1 VGGGRDHT
9 SAAVAR
15 GRLKRWLAHPLAR
28 DVRLDDPAS
37 TGRHRA
43 IIESK
48 PFLKRLYAEWYRR
61 IGALLPPGEQ
71 PVLELGSGAGFL
83 AAHIPSLVTSDV
95 VCVDGVKAVLDA
107 RQLPFRTAAL
117 RAIVMVN
124 VFHHISR
131 PRAFL
136 AEAARTVAPGGALI
150 MLEPWLSRWS
160 SFVYRSFHDEPFE
173 PQAERWEFDGGGR
186 LTAANGA
193 LPWIVFHRDRAA
205 FEREFPEW
213 RVDAVD
219 LSVGSPFRYLLSGGV
234 SLNALTPDESFAVWR
249 LIERVFLP
257 FMSHWAMFAVIRL
270 TRVP

>member
-1 VGGGRDHT
+1 MLGLNGERLEQLGIHRRPRDTPRLIASDILHVPT
-9 SAAVAR
+9 IALVADATRLPFAAASLR
-15 GRLKRWLAHPLAR
+15 GVVMTNVLHHLP
-28 DVRLDDPAS
+28 DVRAF
-37 TGRHRA
+37 
-43 IIESK
+43 
-48 PFLKRLYAEWYRR
+48 FL
-61 IGALLPPGEQ
+61 
-71 PVLELGSGAGFL
+71 
-83 AAHIPSLVTSDV
+83 
-95 VCVDGVKAVLDA
+95 
-107 RQLPFRTAAL
+107 
-117 RAIVMVN
+117 
-124 VFHHISR
+124 
-131 PRAFL
+131 
-136 AEAARTVAPGGALI
+136 EAARCVKPGGALVMI
-150 MLEPWLSRWS
+150 EPWVTAWS

-234 SLNALTPDESFAVWR
+234 SLNALTPDGSFAVWR